1 MMASAISSGDLL
13 INGALLPELWRA
25 PSPGQPV
32 VCPLARQTF
41 AACRWKVRY
50 AAPEGGTI
58 TQSRNPDVPP
68 DSGVDASVS
77 LRAGGEAV
85 TQTVFFGQRI
95 EAAAAIGYRRRLVF
109 AAWVFIGGSGEVS
122 VALHAAT
129 PHEADVF
136 GGPFGDW
143 LEDRAVERV
152 VVPRGRW
159 TLLDI
164 PLDARAFPSTGLSVE
179 LAFPPVVFPGEVR
192 LAQLRLGAGDRP
204 APDPRP
210 PAIETMLARRFFQ
223 RHDST
228 RINSLGRALVVNAHE
243 LHFQFTFPEMRA
255 FPACTLPHSEEG
267 LRVFNLEGIAQSGFR
282 YDVTYRSRGSVIIRA
297 TRENHGLTDGFLSF
311 VGTSAAILLDAEL

>member
-1 MMASAISSGDLL
+1 MIASAASPGDLL
-13 INGALLPELWRA
+13 INGALLPELWR
-25 PSPGQPV
+25 SPEPEQPI

-41 AACRWKVRY
+41 AASRWKVRY
-50 AAPEGGTI
+50 SAPDGGTI
-58 TQSRNPDVPP
+58 TQSRSADVPP
-68 DSGVDASVS
+68 DCGVEASVA

-95 EAAAAIGYRRRLVF
+95 EAAAAMSYRRQLAF
-109 AAWVFIGGSGEVS
+109 AAWVFIGGSGDAA

-136 GGPFGDW
+136 GGPLGDR
-143 LEDRAVERV
+143 LAVRAIERV

-164 PLDARAFPSTGLSVE
+164 PLDARAFPPTGLSVE
-179 LAFPPVVFPGEVR
+179 LAFPPEVFPGEVR
-192 LAQLRLGAGDRP
+192 LAHLRLSAGDRP
-204 APDPRP
+204 DPRP
-210 PAIETMLARRFFQ
+210 AAIEAMLAGRFFQ
-223 RHDST
+223 RYDST

-297 TRENHGLTDGFLSF
+297 TRENHGLTDGYLSF